1 MNLDQ
6 KTIFSYSGPGL
17 LLTVLCLALLAAA
30 LLCAFFSPQ
39 EASPAP
45 VPFDSIDES
54 ADGAVYLDV
63 VGISDAMY
71 PNASGRYYY
80 LVEDSYHLFAIA
92 CMTQEEYESLE
103 AQRLYW
109 NNPESAEEAAH
120 LTGVSLPIPESVRD
134 SVVTLFEMDA
144 ESFDNNFG
152 TRCFFTRAPETGGGR
167 SAVWTV
173 FAVLFLLG
181 FLGTLLLWLYRFFGA
196 WSAVSRLEEDG
207 RLAQAVDEL
216 LGPQTALV
224 RGDRLRLGE
233 GFAFGWR
240 CGLAA
245 AWEDV
250 IWCYGRSI
258 KLFGQTLALML
269 VIATADGKSHALF
282 FSPGERKALRLVAQE
297 LSEHNQAML
306 LGNSAANRAA
316 WKKACR

>member
-1 MNLDQ
+1 
-6 KTIFSYSGPGL
+6 
-17 LLTVLCLALLAAA
+17 
-30 LLCAFFSPQ
+30 
-39 EASPAP
+39 
-45 VPFDSIDES
+45 
-54 ADGAVYLDV
+54 
-63 VGISDAMY
+63 
-71 PNASGRYYY
+71 
-80 LVEDSYHLFAIA
+80 
-92 CMTQEEYESLE
+92 MTQEEYESLE